1 MVECV
6 LATGTRSRHNDPYVL
21 EKLATIG
28 LDRDSREVPWCP
40 TQGALISVIRLIGVN
55 RGESDARHDRR
66 GPLEG

>member
-1 MVECV
+1 MECV

-40 TQGALISVIRLIGVN
+40 TQGALISVSRVCAGEARPGALIR
-55 RGESDARHDRR
+55 A
-66 GPLEG
+66 P